1 MKMENKLP
9 MILVAMALVMIA
21 SVSAQN
27 CGCAS
32 DLCCS
37 KYGYCGT
44 GDDYCGDGCQQGPCY
59 SSPST
64 PSTPS
69 SGSGSVNVADVVT
82 QDFFNSIISQAAA
95 NCEGKNFYTRD
106 AFLSAL
112 NSYSTFGQLSSTD
125 DSKREIAAA
134 FAHFTHE
141 TGYFCYINE
150 QNGASHNYCDS
161 SYTQYPCNP
170 NKQYFGRGPLQ
181 LTWNYNYGAAG
192 NANNFDGLNA
202 PETVGNDAVV
212 SFKAA
217 LWFWM
222 TNVRPV
228 ESQGFGATIR
238 AINSGECNGGNTSE
252 MNDRVNLYKQYCQ
265 DFGVAPGDN
274 LTC

>member
-1 MKMENKLP
+1 MKMGNKLP
-9 MILVAMALVMIA
+9 LILVAMALVMIA

-32 DLCCS
+32 GLCCS

-44 GDDYCGDGCQQGPCY
+44 GDAYCGDGCQEGPCY

-69 SGSGSVNVADVVT
+69 SGSGGVNVADVVT
-82 QDFFNSIISQAAA
+82 QDFFNSIINQASA

-217 LWFWM
+217 LWFWIN
-222 TNVRPV
+222 NVRSV

>member
-112 NSYSTFGQLSSTD
+112 NSYSTFD
-125 DSKREIAAA
+125 
-134 FAHFTHE
+134 
-141 TGYFCYINE
+141 FCYINE

-222 TNVRPV
+222 NNVRPV

>member
-64 PSTPS
+64 PTTPS

-82 QDFFNSIISQAAA
+82 QDFFNSIINQAGP

-222 TNVRPV
+222 NNVRSV